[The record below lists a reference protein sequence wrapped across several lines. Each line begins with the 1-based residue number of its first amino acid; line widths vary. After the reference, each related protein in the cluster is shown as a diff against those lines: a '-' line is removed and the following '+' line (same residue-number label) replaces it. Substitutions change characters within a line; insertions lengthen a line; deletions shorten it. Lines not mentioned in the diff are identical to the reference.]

1 MDHYSENV
9 FLFNS
14 TFHCETLNANCIYE
28 DKNVLVFGPPPPP
41 FTSITAAFKLSQK
54 CATITIKSSRCQYNI
69 TIHVTKS

>member
-28 DKNVLVFGPPPPP
+28 DKNVLVFGPPPPLLQ
-41 FTSITAAFKLSQK
+41 SQQHLS
-54 CATITIKSSRCQYNI
+54 CLRN
-69 TIHVTKS
+69 VRL